1 MAENKLELGIV
12 GLGKM
17 GGSIA
22 LHCLDKGI
30 KSIGKDRDP
39 KPELE
44 KQGVTVVTDYKEF
57 AKLLTPPRVIFLSL
71 PAGGIIDEVIKD
83 LIPVLDK
90 GDILLDGGNSF
101 WMDSIRREKELS
113 EKGIYLCDVGTSGGV
128 GGARNG
134 ACFMVGG
141 KKEAVKLAEP
151 ILKLLAVKD
160 GYVHAGEPGAG
171 HFVKLVHNG
180 IEFGMLQAIGEGYSL
195 LTNSDF
201 KLNLPEIF
209 HNWNNGSVIR
219 SWLIELMEEGLKELG
234 DIKKVPSYIEDT
246 GEVNWLVQ
254 YAINREVPIPVTAL
268 SVMEL
273 FRSRQKESN
282 TYRAIALM
290 RHGFGGHPFGSD
302 DYIRGERGWSRLTK
316 L

>member
-1 MAENKLELGIV
+1 MSEMKLELGIV

-17 GGSIA
+17 GGSLA
-22 LHCLDKGI
+22 LNCLDNGI
-30 KSIGKDRDP
+30 KAVGKDREP

-44 KQGVTVVTDYKEF
+44 KQGVKVVTDYKEF
-57 AKLLTPPRVIFLSL
+57 VSLLTPPRVIFLSL
-71 PAGGIIDEVIKD
+71 PPGEIIDGVIKD
-83 LIPVLDK
+83 LLPVLDK
-90 GDILLDGGNSF
+90 GDVLLDGGNSF
-101 WMDSIRREKELS
+101 WMDSIRREKEMA
-113 EKGIYLCDVGTSGGV
+113 EQGIYLCDCGTSGGV
-128 GGARNG
+128 EGARNG

-141 KKEAVKLAEP
+141 KKEAIAMVEP

-171 HFVKLVHNG
+171 HFTKLVHNG
-180 IEFGMLQAIGEGYSL
+180 IEFGMLQAIGEGFSL

-209 HNWNNGSVIR
+209 HNWNHGSVIR
-219 SWLIELMEEGLKELG
+219 SWLIQLMEEGLKAQEG
-234 DIKKVPSYIEDT
+234 IGKVPSYIEDT

-273 FRSRQKESN
+273 FKSRQKESD

-290 RHGFGGHPFGSD
+290 RHGFGGHPFGPN